1 MMKTKRFFL
10 MMVFAVTSVFA
21 MADSPL
27 TSCSIYKYYQ
37 NVTMVKTAGN
47 AKNINQTIMAY
58 LANKNNPIATRM
70 AVVYTL
76 VLGTDPWPKDDTQEF
91 PEKYLEYLKK
101 RNAVTSES
109 ALIEKIDG
117 PTLMT
122 YAYMLALAN
131 YADEDVV
138 ANARMLSEQAISKDQ
153 TKSLTVRLIGAV
165 ITGQYWMSS
174 DWGMVYRDAER
185 VINDGSLKKDMK
197 QDAVNDI
204 WNYLKAY
211 KDY

>member
-1 MMKTKRFFL
+1 MKTKRFFL
-10 MMVFAVTSVFA
+10 IMFFAMTSVFA

-27 TSCSIYKYYQ
+27 TSCSFYKRYQ
-37 NVTMVKTAGN
+37 NVAMVKTADN
-47 AKNINQTIMAY
+47 ATNINQTIMAY
-58 LANKNNPIATRM
+58 LANKNNPIAARM

-76 VLGTDPWPKDDTQEF
+76 VYGTDPWPKENTQAF

-131 YADEDVV
+131 YADGDVV
-138 ANARMLSEQAISKDQ
+138 AKARRLSDQAISKDQ

-165 ITGQYWMSS
+165 ITGQYWMDS
-174 DWGMVYRDAER
+174 DWGMVYRDAET

-197 QDAVNDI
+197 QEAIDDI
-204 WNYLKAY
+204 WHYLKAY